1 MYWAMLRRPGAVGA
15 TAGMCIRRAFCRGG
29 GGCRGGNGLSAIPA
43 GSEARSQEVLEPLD
57 PTAVNFTGLKKET
70 ARVIIRAFKKAG
82 KAEERLRKALEK
94 ESGPADDLA
103 SLESELAAVLS
114 LAVPNL
120 PLIQYLFYY

>member
-1 MYWAMLRRPGAVGA
+1 M
-15 TAGMCIRRAFCRGG
+15 
-29 GGCRGGNGLSAIPA
+29 SAIPA

-114 LAVPNL
+114 LAVLNL
-120 PLIQYLFYY
+120 PLIQSLFYY